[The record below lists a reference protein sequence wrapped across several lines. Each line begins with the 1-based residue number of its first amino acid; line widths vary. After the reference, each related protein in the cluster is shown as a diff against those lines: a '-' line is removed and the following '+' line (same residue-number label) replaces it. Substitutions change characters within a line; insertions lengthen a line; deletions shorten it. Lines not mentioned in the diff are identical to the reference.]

1 MRRQPKYKFFK
12 NWSYAV
18 SGFFEVLKNETA
30 FRIECVIF
38 AILTSILIILEF
50 PILHKIIMI
59 SSVFIVIIT
68 ELLNSS
74 IERTVDLVTK
84 EYHLLAKHAKDAA
97 SAAVMFSNLLCV
109 IVWISFIY
117 LNIDVL
123 NVFFSRLFHLS

>member
-1 MRRQPKYKFFK
+1 MRRQPEYKFFK

-30 FRIECVIF
+30 FRIECIIF
-38 AILTSILIILEF
+38 VLLISFLIVLEI
-50 PILHKIIMI
+50 PVLHKIIMI

-74 IERTVDLVTK
+74 VERTVDLVTK

-97 SAAVMFSNLLCV
+97 SAAVMFSNFLCA
-109 IVWISFIY
+109 FIWLTFLY
-117 LNIDVL
+117 ID
-123 NVFFSRLFHLS
+123 RDIIIDLFKNLS